1 MSHLPNRV
9 RISLLAVALTLPM
22 IAASTTQAAAIA
34 ADSAEV
40 RKLIDEVMPEVIEW
54 RRDIHQHPELGNREI
69 RTAGLIAD
77 HLKALGI
84 EVRTGIAH
92 TGVVGILR
100 GAEGGPVVAL
110 RADMDALPVTEAV
123 DLAFASKVTATYN
136 GKEVGVA
143 HACGHDAH
151 TAILMGTAEVLAKM
165 KSEIKGTVMFIFQPA
180 EEGAPEGEEGGAAMM
195 LKEGLFAE
203 LKPDA
208 VFGLHVMPK
217 QLGTIEVRERGT
229 LASSDSFT
237 IKVTG
242 KQTHGG
248 MPWNGVDPIVLA
260 SQIVLGLQ
268 TITSRQVDLTKSASV
283 ISVGAINGGLRA
295 NIIPNEVEMV
305 GTIRMLDPDTRIS
318 VHEMMERTVKN
329 IAESGGGSG
338 ELHITPGYPVTYND
352 PELTRRMMPSLEKVA
367 EVKEALPITP
377 AEDFSFYAQEVP
389 GMYFFLG
396 AAPEDPKDIYPNHSP
411 KFQVNEKA
419 LPIGVTAMTTVA
431 LDFLNSQ

>member
-1 MSHLPNRV
+1 MSHIPGRV
-9 RISLLAVALTLPM
+9 RISLLAAALTVPM
-22 IAASTTQAAAIA
+22 IAPSTTQAAASA

-40 RKLIDEVMPEVIEW
+40 RKLIDEVMPDVIEW
-54 RRDIHQHPELGNREI
+54 RRDIHQHPELGNREV
-69 RTAGLIAD
+69 RTAGLVAD

-100 GAEGGPVVAL
+100 GAEDGPVVAL
-110 RADMDALPVTEAV
+110 RADIDALPVTEAV
-123 DLAFASKVTATYN
+123 DLAFASKVTTTYN

-151 TAILMGTAEVLAKM
+151 TAILMGAAEVLAKM
-165 KSEIKGTVMFIFQPA
+165 KDEIKGTVMFIFQPA
-180 EEGAPEGEEGGAAMM
+180 EEGAPEGEEGGAEMM
-195 LKEGLFAE
+195 LKEGLFAD

-217 QLGTIEVRERGT
+217 QLGTIEVRERGA
-229 LASSDSFT
+229 LASSDSFV

-248 MPWNGVDPIVLA
+248 MPWNGVDPIVLS

-283 ISVGAINGGLRA
+283 ISVGAINGGVRA

-305 GTIRMLDPDTRIS
+305 GTIRVLDPDTRES
-318 VHEMMERTVKN
+318 VHKIMERTVKN
-329 IAESGGGSG
+329 IAESGGGSA
-338 ELHITPGYPVTYND
+338 ELHIMPGYPVTYND

-367 EVKEALPITP
+367 DVKEALPITP
-377 AEDFSFYAQEVP
+377 AEDFAFYAQEVP

-396 AAPEDPKDIYPNHSP
+396 AAPENPEDVYPNHSP
-411 KFQVNEKA
+411 KFQVNEQA

-431 LDFLNSQ
+431 LDFLNGQ

>member
-1 MSHLPNRV
+1 MSHIPKRL
-9 RISLLAVALTLPM
+9 RISLLATVLSVQA
-22 IAASTTQAAAIA
+22 IAPSISQAAESA

-40 RKLIDEVMPEVIEW
+40 RKLIEAVTPEVVEW
-54 RRDIHQHPELGNREI
+54 RRDIHQHPELGNRET
-69 RTAGLIAD
+69 RTAELVTE

-100 GAEGGPVVAL
+100 GAEDGPVVAL

-123 DLAFASKVTATYN
+123 DLPFASKVATTYN
-136 GKEVGVA
+136 GNEVGVA

-151 TAILMGTAEVLAKM
+151 TAILMGAAEVLAQM
-165 KSEIKGTVMFIFQPA
+165 KDEIKGTVMFIFQPA
-180 EEGAPEGEEGGAAMM
+180 EEGAPDGEEGGAKMM
-195 LKEGLFAE
+195 LKEGLFAA

-217 QLGTIEVRERGT
+217 QVGTIEVRERGVM
-229 LASSDSFT
+229 ASSDTFK

-248 MPWNGVDPIVLA
+248 MPWNGVDPIVLS

-268 TITSRQVDLTKSASV
+268 TITSRRVDLTKSPAV
-283 ISVGAINGGLRA
+283 ISVGAINGGVRQ
-295 NIIPNEVEMV
+295 NIVPSEVEMI
-305 GTIRMLDPDTRIS
+305 GTIRVLDPDIREQ
-318 VHEMMERTVKN
+318 VHQLMERTVKS
-329 IAESGGGSG
+329 IAESGGGSA
-338 ELHITPGYPVTYND
+338 ELTITAGYAVTYND

-367 EVKEALPITP
+367 DVKEALPITP

-396 AAPEDPKDIYPNHSP
+396 AAPDNPEDIYPNHSP

-431 LDFLNSQ
+431 LDFLNGR